1 MTSNQ
6 SVYWRRFFWGVGSL
20 ALTASLIVL
29 LVKISRI
36 DLRDTVQQLRS
47 VTWLSF
53 AKLLL
58 LNGLLVYL
66 STEKWRSIDAAW
78 RRPAD
83 TVPSTTTSYALTSFG
98 LAIGIV
104 LPVQLAMS
112 TARTM
117 GTHVHGR
124 ALKRGTAGTLYE
136 QGFDLLTVGFLAAA
150 SALTRVY
157 QRGALMWTIAA
168 TAAVLLALL
177 IVGPLVRAVRWR
189 PAPVAPSV
197 PKDAPALKSN
207 WLRTAL
213 RNLSQMRHSNLVD
226 AGLARRLVMLSTLRF
241 VVVVLMS
248 AQTADAVHL
257 HIAVWQMAAA
267 VPFVVMASVIAI
279 TPGGIG
285 VNELTSVT
293 ALKVF
298 GTPMAVGAQWALANR
313 VLIAA
318 SYFSVAILAAAAL
331 ATQQLFTAHA
341 TRGNLS
347 TQFKP

>member
-1 MTSNQ
+1 
-6 SVYWRRFFWGVGSL
+6 
-20 ALTASLIVL
+20 
-29 LVKISRI
+29 
-36 DLRDTVQQLRS
+36 
-47 VTWLSF
+47 
-53 AKLLL
+53 
-58 LNGLLVYL
+58 
-66 STEKWRSIDAAW
+66 
-78 RRPAD
+78 
-83 TVPSTTTSYALTSFG
+83 
-98 LAIGIV
+98 
-104 LPVQLAMS
+104 
-112 TARTM
+112 
-117 GTHVHGR
+117 
-124 ALKRGTAGTLYE
+124 
-136 QGFDLLTVGFLAAA
+136 
-150 SALTRVY
+150 
-157 QRGALMWTIAA
+157 
-168 TAAVLLALL
+168 
-177 IVGPLVRAVRWR
+177 
-189 PAPVAPSV
+189 
-197 PKDAPALKSN
+197 
-207 WLRTAL
+207 
-213 RNLSQMRHSNLVD
+213 
-226 AGLARRLVMLSTLRF
+226 MLSTLRF